1 MKSSNEQALREVIGE
16 LLNTY
21 RLQQGLHKSQLK
33 NNWAELM
40 GPALAKRAKVI
51 SLKDGKL
58 MIKTDSSVLR
68 SELSLAKSKI
78 AERLNEG
85 LGQEVIKE
93 VIVI

>member
-1 MKSSNEQALREVIGE
+1 MKRSNEQALREVIGE

-21 RLQQGLHKSQLK
+21 RLKPGLYQAQLK
-33 NNWAELM
+33 HDWADLM
-40 GPALAKRAKVI
+40 GPALAKRARII
-51 SLKDGKL
+51 SLKEGKL